1 MFRTPIVALAVFLA
15 APLAAGAAQRGDADA
30 LLARSRA
37 ALGGDAIAGLR
48 AVHVVSDIEAVG
60 IKGTQEQW
68 LDLSGNRYAEYQD
81 AGPVSGAD
89 GFDGTTPW
97 QRDSGKIV
105 HDEKNEQSIVTAV
118 DQAYSN
124 GFALW
129 MPDRGGA
136 TVTPAGEKTA
146 GEKTAGGKT
155 YDVLTVTPRG
165 GVPFDLYFDQKTAL
179 PARSVTT
186 IAAQTVTSTFDD
198 YRPVAGVMWPY
209 RIHSESDDGN
219 ASDIRTTR
227 VDANPADLALHLQ
240 RPQSDAHDYSIAN
253 GAASTTIPFTLV
265 DNHVYVD
272 VRIDGKGPF
281 HFIFDSGGANL
292 IDPGVLKELGAAAE
306 GSAQGSGVGE
316 QTEAAAFAT
325 IKSLQVGDATLTDQS
340 FLTLPVRAGF
350 GVAGGKPADG
360 LIGYEVLSRFV
371 TMFDYGRNQIVL
383 RMPGASTAGFGS
395 AVPFV
400 FHSNT
405 PEFTGAI
412 DGIPALF
419 TVDTGS
425 RASIDILKPYLEA
438 HPSIRPAVLTQR
450 GVDGFGI
457 GGPAYGTLGRVK
469 SVQVGPFTIPDVIA
483 GFSDQRKGAFADP
496 YTAANVGGGIWK
508 RFALT
513 FDYPHS
519 TLYLAPNASFGAR
532 DHIDRSGAFVILH
545 EGKPTIY
552 DVRAG
557 TPAQAAGLAKGD
569 VLTGID
575 GKSTQGMALAQIR
588 DVLSGAPNTK
598 VRLNVLRGGAPQTI
612 VVTLHDYV

>member
-1 MFRTPIVALAVFLA
+1 MFRTPLVALAAFLL
-15 APLAAGAAQRGDADA
+15 APLAANAAAPGDVDT

-37 ALGGDAIAGLR
+37 ALGGDAIAKLR
-48 AVHVVSDIEAVG
+48 AVYVVSDIETVG

-68 LDLSGNRYAEYQD
+68 LDLAGNRYAEYQD
-81 AGPVSGAD
+81 AGPISGAD

-105 HDEKNEQSIVTAV
+105 HDEANEQSIVTAV
-118 DQAYSN
+118 DQAYTN

-129 MPDRGGA
+129 MPGRGGA
-136 TVTPAGEKTA
+136 TVTSGGEKTV
-146 GEKTAGGKT
+146 GGKA
-155 YDVLTVTPRG
+155 YDVLSVTPRG

-186 IAAQTVTSTFDD
+186 VAAQTVTATFDD
-198 YRPVAGVMWPY
+198 YRPVAGALWPY
-209 RIHSESDDGN
+209 RIHVESDDGN
-219 ASDIRTTR
+219 ASDVRTTR
-227 VDANPADLALHLQ
+227 IDANPANLVQHLQ

-292 IDPGVLKELGAAAE
+292 IDPGVLKELGGASE
-306 GSAQGSGVGE
+306 GNAQGSGVGE
-316 QTEAAAFAT
+316 KTESAAFAT

-371 TMFDYGRNQIVL
+371 TTFDYGRNQIVL
-383 RMPGASTAGFGS
+383 RMPGASTAGFGT

-400 FHSNT
+400 FHQNT

-412 DGIPALF
+412 DGIPAVF

-425 RASIDILKPYLEA
+425 RTSLDILKPYLDA
-438 HPSIRPAVLTQR
+438 HPSVRPTVLTQR

-457 GGPAYGTLGRVK
+457 GGPVFGALGRVG
-469 SVQVGPFTIPDVIA
+469 SVQIGPFTIPDVIA
-483 GFSDQRKGAFADP
+483 GFSEQRKGAFADP
-496 YTAANVGGGIWK
+496 YTAANVGGEMWK

-519 TLYLAPNASFGAR
+519 TLYLAPNASFSER
-532 DHIDRSGAFVILH
+532 DHTDRSGAFLILH
-545 EGKPTIY
+545 DGKPTIY

-557 TPAQAAGLAKGD
+557 TPAQTAGLAKGD
-569 VLTGID
+569 VLTGVD

-588 DVLSGAPNTK
+588 DVLAGASGTK
-598 VRLNVLRGGAPQTI
+598 VRLNLLRGGAPQTL